1 MNPTLRRHL
10 KKAFG
15 LTPEAL
21 DGLVREC
28 LASAAPESSEAIL
41 ASGLGTLLTRID
53 DSYDQFE
60 RDLELKGRSL
70 EISSDEMID
79 ANARLATELQVQTQ
93 MVEAMREACAELS
106 EDGKVA
112 DMSSAEQAS
121 LTLRRAAERQRKA
134 MDEISVL
141 QRALDQHAI
150 VSVTDSRGDILF
162 VNDNFCEVSG
172 YSRDE
177 LIGQNHRIINSGI
190 HPKSFFDDL
199 WTTIT
204 SGAVWRGVICN
215 RNKRGEN
222 HWVQSTIVPV
232 LNADGVIERY
242 IAARTDITARIRAEE
257 VIQRHSD
264 LIEALFESIPLPV
277 FVKDEQL
284 RYVRGNDA
292 FFDHTEL
299 GRDIMLGKRWDELNQ
314 HSAARKIHSKEE
326 ELLANGSSSAYETSF
341 KTKDGSQIDLQITK
355 AAIKGPDGKSTGL
368 VGVVVDMTEIKQA
381 TRELMAAKSAAES
394 ANRLKSD
401 FLANMSHEIRTPM
414 NGLIGMANLA
424 LDLAVDPNQRE
435 YLQIAKNSAM
445 SLLQI
450 INDILDFSKIE
461 AGKLAI
467 ERIDFDMPQLLGEA
481 LRPMAVKAAEKGLEL
496 VLDIDDSLPRVLRGD
511 PGRFRQILL
520 NLVSNA
526 IKFTIEGEVL
536 VRMSARI
543 DGPSALIELSVI
555 DTGVGIEARSLARLF
570 DPFTQ
575 EDSTITR
582 RFGGTGL
589 GLSIT
594 RRLSEAMGGSVS
606 VESDTGKGSHF
617 RCLIPMPWSTAEP
630 APQAKAAHL
639 LSGRRIAVVDDNPR
653 SAAILV
659 RQLASLGAASES
671 FTDPQVALGSI
682 GSRPGEFAAAIVDQ
696 SMPGLDGLTL
706 CRMLTQ
712 TMGQSTPVLLL
723 TSALAYSS
731 AHQMKQA
738 GIHAHLLKP
747 GTLPDLQSIL
757 GAIFKVAAAA
767 PERLNGGLA
776 ERTGVPSQEASSIA
790 GIEVLLVE
798 DNLVNQKLAR
808 TWLTRWGITCTVAE
822 NGAQA
827 LERLSERRFDLVL
840 MDCQM
845 PVMDGFEASARI
857 RAQEN
862 PEIRAIPIIAMTAN
876 AMAGDRE
883 RCLAAGMDDYISKP
897 ISTNYLKEAIER
909 LAGKRDRSVVPPIT
923 EFNYAQALRR
933 ADPDTISIVAESF
946 IESMEADFTKMA
958 TAISALDWPEVM
970 RLSHSAKGLC
980 LTFHADPLAN
990 DFARLT
996 TMARHGGID
1005 ARPAQAIL
1013 DGARAAWPA
1022 FACALMARLR
1032 TLTTGQHL
1040 PA

>member
-21 DGLVREC
+21 DSLLQGC
-28 LASAAPESSEAIL
+28 LANAAPDSNEAIL
-41 ASGLGTLLTRID
+41 ASGLGTLLSRID

-112 DMSSAEQAS
+112 DMSNAEQAS

-141 QRALDQHAI
+141 QRALDQHAV
-150 VSVTDSRGDILF
+150 VSVTDRRGDILF
-162 VNDNFCEVSG
+162 VNDNFCEISG

-177 LIGQNHRIINSGI
+177 LIGQNHRIVNSGI

-204 SGAVWRGVICN
+204 SGSVWRGVICN
-215 RNKRGEN
+215 RNKCGK
-222 HWVQSTIVPV
+222 HYWVQSTIVPV
-232 LNADGVIERY
+232 LNANGVIERY

-277 FVKDEQL
+277 FVKDQQL

-341 KTKDGSQIDLQITK
+341 TTKDGSRLDLQITK
-355 AAIKGPDGKSTGL
+355 AAIKSPDGKSTGL

-467 ERIDFDMPQLLGEA
+467 ERIDFDMPQLLG
-481 LRPMAVKAAEKGLEL
+481 
-496 VLDIDDSLPRVLRGD
+496 
-511 PGRFRQILL
+511 
-520 NLVSNA
+520 
-526 IKFTIEGEVL
+526 
-536 VRMSARI
+536 
-543 DGPSALIELSVI
+543 
-555 DTGVGIEARSLARLF
+555 
-570 DPFTQ
+570 
-575 EDSTITR
+575 
-582 RFGGTGL
+582 
-589 GLSIT
+589 
-594 RRLSEAMGGSVS
+594 
-606 VESDTGKGSHF
+606 
-617 RCLIPMPWSTAEP
+617 
-630 APQAKAAHL
+630 
-639 LSGRRIAVVDDNPR
+639 
-653 SAAILV
+653 
-659 RQLASLGAASES
+659 
-671 FTDPQVALGSI
+671 
-682 GSRPGEFAAAIVDQ
+682 
-696 SMPGLDGLTL
+696 
-706 CRMLTQ
+706 
-712 TMGQSTPVLLL
+712 
-723 TSALAYSS
+723 
-731 AHQMKQA
+731 
-738 GIHAHLLKP
+738 
-747 GTLPDLQSIL
+747 
-757 GAIFKVAAAA
+757 
-767 PERLNGGLA
+767 
-776 ERTGVPSQEASSIA
+776 
-790 GIEVLLVE
+790 
-798 DNLVNQKLAR
+798 
-808 TWLTRWGITCTVAE
+808 
-822 NGAQA
+822 
-827 LERLSERRFDLVL
+827 
-840 MDCQM
+840 
-845 PVMDGFEASARI
+845 
-857 RAQEN
+857 
-862 PEIRAIPIIAMTAN
+862 
-876 AMAGDRE
+876 
-883 RCLAAGMDDYISKP
+883 
-897 ISTNYLKEAIER
+897 
-909 LAGKRDRSVVPPIT
+909 
-923 EFNYAQALRR
+923 
-933 ADPDTISIVAESF
+933 
-946 IESMEADFTKMA
+946 
-958 TAISALDWPEVM
+958 
-970 RLSHSAKGLC
+970 
-980 LTFHADPLAN
+980 
-990 DFARLT
+990 
-996 TMARHGGID
+996 
-1005 ARPAQAIL
+1005 
-1013 DGARAAWPA
+1013 
-1022 FACALMARLR
+1022 
-1032 TLTTGQHL
+1032 
-1040 PA
+1040 

>member
-1 MNPTLRRHL
+1 MNQTLRRHL

-21 DGLVREC
+21 DSLLQGAVGNTAPDSREH
-28 LASAAPESSEAIL
+28 LL
-41 ASGLGTLLTRID
+41 ASGLGTLLARID
-53 DSYDQFE
+53 DSLDQFE

-93 MVEAMREACAELS
+93 MVEAMRLACAELS
-106 EDGKVA
+106 ENGNIS
-112 DMSSAEQAS
+112 DMASVEQAS

-150 VSVTDSRGDILF
+150 VSVTDAGGDILF
-162 VNDNFCEVSG
+162 VNDNFCDISG
-172 YSRDE
+172 YLREE
-177 LIGQNHRIINSGI
+177 LIGQNHRIINSGTQ
-190 HPKSFFDDL
+190 PKAFFENL
-199 WTTIT
+199 WATIT
-204 SGAVWRGVICN
+204 SGVVWRGVICN
-215 RNKRGEN
+215 RNKRGE
-222 HWVQSTIVPV
+222 HYWVQATIVPV

-242 IAARTDITARIRAEE
+242 IAARTDISSRIKAES

-292 FFDHTEL
+292 FFDNTLL
-299 GRDIMLGKRWDELNQ
+299 GRDAMIGRRTDELNVP
-314 HSAARKIHSKEE
+314 AAAWMNRSEEE
-326 ELLANGSSSAYETSF
+326 ELLATGVASAYETSH
-341 KTKDGSQIDLQITK
+341 TLKDGTQVDLKITK

-368 VGVVVDMTEIKQA
+368 VGVVIDQSDVKQV

-414 NGLIGMANLA
+414 NGLIGMADLA
-424 LDLAVDPNQRE
+424 LNLAVDPTQRE

-467 ERIDFDMPQLLGEA
+467 ERIDFDMAQLLSEA

-496 VLDIDDSLPRVLRGD
+496 VLDIDDGFPALVRGD
-511 PGRFRQILL
+511 PGRIRQILL
-520 NLVSNA
+520 NLVSNS
-526 IKFTIEGEVL
+526 IKFTMQGEIV
-536 VRMSARI
+536 VSASARL
-543 DGPSALIELSVI
+543 DGPTAQVDLSVT
-555 DTGVGIEARSLARLF
+555 DTGVGIETASLAMLF

-606 VESDTGKGSHF
+606 VKSETGKGSHF
-617 RCLIPMPWSTAEP
+617 SCLIPMAWSTAES
-630 APQAKAAHL
+630 APLNDPKRL
-639 LSGRRIAVVDDNPR
+639 LSGRCIAVVDDNSR
-653 SAAILV
+653 SAAILAC
-659 RQLASLGAASES
+659 QLAKLGIDSES
-671 FTDPQVALGSI
+671 FTDPRKALASI
-682 GSRPGEFAAAIVDQ
+682 SSRPGEFAAAIVDL
-696 SMPGLDGLTL
+696 SMPELDGLTL
-706 CRMLTQ
+706 CQMLTQ
-712 TMGQSTPVLLL
+712 QMGEKAPVLLL
-723 TSALAYSS
+723 TSASASSS
-731 AHQMKQA
+731 ALQMKQA
-738 GIHAHLLKP
+738 GIQAHLLKP
-747 GTLPDLQSIL
+747 GTVPDLQSIL
-757 GAIFKVAAAA
+757 GAMFKFKAAL
-767 PERLNGGLA
+767 PERRVDGLA
-776 ERTGVPSQEASSIA
+776 ERSAIAAQEPSSVS
-790 GIEVLLVE
+790 GIDVLLVE
-798 DNLVNQKLAR
+798 DNLVNQKLAQ
-808 TWLTRWGITCTVAE
+808 TWLNRWGINCTVAE
-822 NGAQA
+822 NGAIA
-827 LERLSERRFDLVL
+827 LERLNERPFDLVL

-857 RAQEN
+857 RALDD
-862 PEIRAIPIIAMTAN
+862 PDMRAIPIIAMTAN

-897 ISTNYLKEAIER
+897 ISTTYLKEAIER
-909 LAGKRDRSVVPPIT
+909 LARKRE
-923 EFNYAQALRR
+923 EFGAPLVSEFDYAQALRR
-933 ADPDTISIVAESF
+933 ADPDTISIIAESF

-958 TAISALDWPEVM
+958 TALSVLDWPEVM
-970 RLSHSAKGLC
+970 RLAHSAKGLC
-980 LTFHADPLAN
+980 LTFHADPLAD
-990 DFARLT
+990 DFGRLT
-996 TMARHGGID
+996 TMARSGGID
-1005 ARPAQAIL
+1005 AQPAQEIL
-1013 DGARAAWPA
+1013 DGARAVWPA
-1022 FACALMARLR
+1022 FASALLARLR
-1032 TLTTGQHL
+1032 TLTTGQQL

>member
-1 MNPTLRRHL
+1 MNQTLRRHL

-21 DGLVREC
+21 DSLVQESVVTATPDSREHL
-28 LASAAPESSEAIL
+28 LAT
-41 ASGLGTLLTRID
+41 GLGTLLARVD
-53 DSYDQFE
+53 DSLDQFE

-93 MVEAMREACAELS
+93 MVEAMRQACAELS
-106 EDGKVA
+106 EDGNIA
-112 DMSSAEQAS
+112 DMASVEQAS

-150 VSVTDSRGDILF
+150 VSVTDARGDILF
-162 VNDNFCEVSG
+162 VNDNFCEISG
-172 YSRDE
+172 YLREE
-177 LIGQNHRIINSGI
+177 LIGQNHRIINSGTQ
-190 HPKSFFDDL
+190 PKAFFENL
-199 WTTIT
+199 WATIT
-204 SGAVWRGVICN
+204 SGVVWRGVICN
-215 RNKRGEN
+215 RNRRGE
-222 HWVQSTIVPV
+222 HYWVQATIVPV

-242 IAARTDITARIRAEE
+242 IAARTDISARIKAES

-292 FFDHTEL
+292 FFDNTLL
-299 GRDIMLGKRWDELNQ
+299 GRDAMIGRRMDELNLPA
-314 HSAARKIHSKEE
+314 SSWMSRSEEE
-326 ELLANGSSSAYETSF
+326 ELLATGSASAYETSHSL
-341 KTKDGSQIDLQITK
+341 KDGTQVDLKITK

-368 VGVVVDMTEIKQA
+368 VGVVIDQSDIKQV

-414 NGLIGMANLA
+414 NGLIGMADLA
-424 LDLAVDPNQRE
+424 LNLAVDPTQRE

-467 ERIDFDMPQLLGEA
+467 ERIDFDMAQLLSEA

-496 VLDIDDSLPRVLRGD
+496 VLDIDDGFPAIVRGD
-511 PGRFRQILL
+511 PGRIRQILL

-526 IKFTIEGEVL
+526 IKFTMQGEIV
-536 VRMSARI
+536 VSASARL
-543 DGPSALIELSVI
+543 DGPTAHVELSVT
-555 DTGVGIEARSLARLF
+555 DTGVGIEAASLATLF

-606 VESDTGKGSHF
+606 VESETGKGSHF
-617 RCLIPMPWSTAEP
+617 RCLIPMAWSTAES
-630 APQAKAAHL
+630 APLDDPKRL

-653 SAAILV
+653 SAAILAG
-659 RQLASLGAASES
+659 QLAKLGIDSQS
-671 FTDPQVALGSI
+671 FTDPHKALASI
-682 GSRPGEFAAAIVDQ
+682 SARPGEFAAAIVDL
-696 SMPGLDGLTL
+696 SMPELDGLTL
-706 CRMLTQ
+706 CQTLTQ
-712 TMGQSTPVLLL
+712 QMGEKAPVLLL
-723 TSALAYSS
+723 TSASASSS
-731 AHQMKQA
+731 ALQMKQA
-738 GIHAHLLKP
+738 GIQAHLLKP

-757 GAIFKVAAAA
+757 GAMFKVKAAL
-767 PERLNGGLA
+767 PERRVDDLA
-776 ERTGVPSQEASSIA
+776 ERSAMTAQEPSSVS
-790 GIEVLLVE
+790 GIDVLLVE

-808 TWLTRWGITCTVAE
+808 TWLNRWGIHCTVAE
-822 NGAQA
+822 NGAIA

-857 RAQEN
+857 RALDD
-862 PEIRAIPIIAMTAN
+862 PDMRAIPIIAMTAN

-897 ISTNYLKEAIER
+897 ISTTYLKEAIER
-909 LAGKRDRSVVPPIT
+909 LARKREQFGAPLVS
-923 EFNYAQALRR
+923 EFDYAQALRR
-933 ADPDTISIVAESF
+933 ADPDTISIIAESF
-946 IESMEADFTKMA
+946 IESMETDFTKMA
-958 TAISALDWPEVM
+958 TALSVLDWPEVM
-970 RLSHSAKGLC
+970 RLAHSAKGLC
-980 LTFHADPLAN
+980 LTFHADPLAD
-990 DFARLT
+990 DFGRLT
-996 TMARHGGID
+996 TMARSGGID
-1005 ARPAQAIL
+1005 AQPAQEIL
-1013 DGARAAWPA
+1013 DGARAVWPA
-1022 FACALMARLR
+1022 FASALLARLR
-1032 TLTTGQHL
+1032 TLTTGQQL

>member
-21 DGLVREC
+21 DGLLREC
-28 LASAAPESSEAIL
+28 QASAAPDSREAIL
-41 ASGLGTLLTRID
+41 ASGLGTLLTRIE

-106 EDGKVA
+106 EDGEVA

-121 LTLRRAAERQRKA
+121 LTLRRAAERHRKA
-134 MDEISVL
+134 MDEVSVL
-141 QRALDQHAI
+141 QRALDQHAV
-150 VSVTDSRGDILF
+150 VSVTDSRGNILF
-162 VNDNFCEVSG
+162 VNDNFCEISG

-177 LIGQNHRIINSGI
+177 LIGQDHRILNSGI
-190 HPKSFFDDL
+190 HPTSFFDDL
-199 WTTIT
+199 WTTIS

-215 RNKRGEN
+215 RNKRGEK

-232 LNADGVIERY
+232 LNANGVIKRY

-257 VIQRHSD
+257 VIQRHSE

-299 GRDIMLGKRWDELNQ
+299 GRDVMLGKRWDELDQ
-314 HSAARKIHSKEE
+314 PSAAWMSRSEE
-326 ELLANGSSSAYETSF
+326 EALLATGGSSSSEASF
-341 KTKDGSQIDLQITK
+341 AVKDGSQVDLQITK
-355 AAIKGPDGKSTGL
+355 AAIKGSDGRSTGL
-368 VGVVVDMTEIKQA
+368 VGVVVDLTEIKRA

-467 ERIDFDMPQLLGEA
+467 EQIDFDMPQLLGEA
-481 LRPMAVKAAEKGLEL
+481 LRPMAVRAAEKGLEL
-496 VLDIDDSLPRVLRGD
+496 LLDIDESLPRVLRGD
-511 PGRFRQILL
+511 PGRIRQILL

-526 IKFTIEGEVL
+526 IKFTKEGEVL

-555 DTGVGIEARSLARLF
+555 DTGVGIEANGLGRLF

-575 EDSTITR
+575 EDSSITR

-594 RRLSEAMGGSVS
+594 RRLSEAMGGSIS
-606 VESDTGKGSHF
+606 VESESGRGSHF
-617 RCLIPMPWSTAEP
+617 KCLLPLPWSTAEP
-630 APQAKAAHL
+630 ALKADAARL

-659 RQLASLGAASES
+659 RQLARLGADSQS
-671 FTDPQVALGSI
+671 FTDPQLALDRI
-682 GSRPGEFAAAIVDQ
+682 GSQPGEFAAAIVDQ

-706 CRMLTQ
+706 CRMLTEA
-712 TMGQSTPVLLL
+712 MGQTTPVLLL
-723 TSALAYSS
+723 TSALASSS

-747 GTLPDLQSIL
+747 GTLPDLHTIL
-757 GAIFKVAAAA
+757 GAVFKIAAPA
-767 PERLNGGLA
+767 PERPTDGLVK
-776 ERTGVPSQEASSIA
+776 RTGVSSQEPSSIN
-790 GIEVLLVE
+790 GIDVLLVE

-808 TWLTRWGITCTVAE
+808 TWLTRWGINCTVTE

-857 RAQEN
+857 RSHEN

-897 ISTNYLKEAIER
+897 ISTNHLREAIER
-909 LAGKRDRSVVPPIT
+909 LARRREQFVATPFA
-923 EFNYAQALRR
+923 EFDYDLALRE
-933 ADPDTISIVAESF
+933 ADPDTISIIAESF
-946 IESMEADFTKMA
+946 IESMEADFTRIA
-958 TAISALDWPEVM
+958 TAISVLDWPEVM

-980 LTFHADPLAN
+980 LTFHADPLA
-990 DFARLT
+990 DGFARLAAT
-996 TMARHGGID
+996 ARHGGID
-1005 ARPAQAIL
+1005 AQPAQAIL
-1013 DGARAAWPA
+1013 DGAKAAWPA